1 MIKSGTRLFALLI
14 LLALAACGEN
24 PQTETASLE
33 TEGLPV
39 QFSGQISGQVGETFD
54 TTIKL
59 PLGATNLKISI
70 SGGTGDADLYIHYG
84 DTVPNDTDKFNRI
97 VDHVRGNNET
107 FEEAEPATGNYFIVV
122 SADEDYRNVELKVS
136 YQTDQNPSRF
146 NITLAFDPSLTNT
159 YVKDL
164 VRESAKLWESVITG
178 DIADIASLTKP
189 AQSCGDTID
198 PAMTNEQIDDVLIFV
213 TVRSLDGP
221 GGLIAQG
228 GTCFTRT
235 TGSLPIVSTIS
246 IDSADVVRSF
256 NPRNAVHHELGHAL
270 GIGTLWGLKGLVNF
284 TQAQLIS
291 GQCGGDPLYKGL
303 NAVRE
308 WKELRKTLTGN
319 LSKQDAIPVEELR
332 VGLAACGHWDEAVFD
347 TELMTPFLETSNRSE
362 PLSRLTI
369 ASLADLGY
377 TVHYSPA
384 QSYKLPTCSPR
395 CDTISSSLN
404 LPSGLSLQSLEP
416 NHEHSPHI
424 HAPLIYPVG
433 TVDEQ
438 GQIVPFEEQ

>member
-84 DTVPNDTDKFNRI
+84 DTPPDDTDKFNRT
-97 VDHVRGNNET
+97 VDHVRGNNENFVVT
-107 FEEAEPATGNYFIVV
+107 EPATGNYFIVV
-122 SADEDYRNVELKVS
+122 LAQEDYRNVELKVS

-146 NITLAFDPSLTNT
+146 NITLAFDPSLTNA
-159 YVKDL
+159 YVKDV

-178 DIADIASLTKP
+178 DIADIASFTKP
-189 AQSCGDTID
+189 AKRCGDNID
-198 PAMTNEQIDDVLIFV
+198 LAMTNEQIDDVLIFV
-213 TVRSLDGP
+213 TVRPLDGR

-228 GTCFTRT
+228 GTCFTRS
-235 TGSLPIVSTIS
+235 TGSLPIISTIS
-246 IDSADVVRSF
+246 IDSADTVTSF
-256 NPRNAVHHELGHAL
+256 NLRNAVHHELGHAL

-291 GQCGGDPLYKGL
+291 GQCGGDPLYKGV

-319 LSKQDAIPVEELR
+319 LSKQDAIPVEEERR
-332 VGLAACGHWDEAVFD
+332 VRLAACGHWDEAVFD
-347 TELMTPFLETSNRSE
+347 TELMTPFLEASGSSE

-377 TVHYSPA
+377 TVNYRPA

-395 CDTISSSLN
+395 CDTVSSN
-404 LPSGLSLQSLEP
+404 LSLQSLEH
-416 NHEHSPHI
+416 NHQHSPHI

-433 TVDEQ
+433 MVDEQ